1 MKATGLWETL
11 STDWIC
17 LDCELLPWS
26 AKAQAL
32 LRQQYAAVGSAA
44 RAALA
49 EAVAVLEQLE
59 ARAVPGET
67 FLLPRYRERAAM
79 VADYVTAYRRYCWE
93 VRSVD
98 DLKLAPF
105 HVLATEGMVHVQH
118 DHVWHLETL
127 ASLCRADLQ
136 PELGVSQGSPL
147 LATPYTL
154 VDVTDSA
161 SQHAGILWWEDLTAR
176 GGEGMVVK
184 PLDCIVRGR
193 RGLAQPAV
201 KCRGREYLRIIYG
214 PEYTAPAHLER
225 LRARGLAAK
234 RSLALREFAL
244 GIEALER
251 FVRGEPLRRVHECV
265 FGILALESEP
275 LDPRL

>member
-1 MKATGLWETL
+1 MKGGGICYTRTGRRFFNDPALEAALLARVRAAMEVTGLWETL

-59 ARAVPGET
+59 VRAVPGET
-67 FLLPRYRERAAM
+67 SLLPRYRARAM
-79 VADYVTAYRRYCWE
+79 VADYVAAYRRYCWE
-93 VRSVD
+93 VCSVD

-136 PELGVSQGSPL
+136 PDSGVSQGSPL
-147 LATPYTL
+147 LATPTRW
-154 VDVTDSA
+154 S
-161 SQHAGILWWEDLTAR
+161 
-176 GGEGMVVK
+176 M
-184 PLDCIVRGR
+184 
-193 RGLAQPAV
+193 
-201 KCRGREYLRIIYG
+201 
-214 PEYTAPAHLER
+214 
-225 LRARGLAAK
+225 
-234 RSLALREFAL
+234 
-244 GIEALER
+244 
-251 FVRGEPLRRVHECV
+251 
-265 FGILALESEP
+265 
-275 LDPRL
+275 

>member
-1 MKATGLWETL
+1 MEVTGLWETL

-59 ARAVPGET
+59 VRAVPGET
-67 FLLPRYRERAAM
+67 SLLPRYRARAAM
-79 VADYVTAYRRYCWE
+79 VADYVAAYRRYCWE
-93 VRSVD
+93 VCSVD

-136 PELGVSQGSPL
+136 PDSGVSQGSPL
-147 LATPYTL
+147 LATPY
-154 VDVTDSA
+154 V
-161 SQHAGILWWEDLTAR
+161 
-176 GGEGMVVK
+176 
-184 PLDCIVRGR
+184 GR
-193 RGLAQPAV
+193 
-201 KCRGREYLRIIYG
+201 C
-214 PEYTAPAHLER
+214 
-225 LRARGLAAK
+225 
-234 RSLALREFAL
+234 
-244 GIEALER
+244 
-251 FVRGEPLRRVHECV
+251 
-265 FGILALESEP
+265 
-275 LDPRL
+275 D